1 MNGKRRRKMDSRKNK
16 STAKIQSAIESN
28 SLDKQHLVKKN
39 KRELSNRT
47 NAGNIYSVFIISEFF
62 DGNARIKSYSG
73 SI

>member
-28 SLDKQHLVKKN
+28 RLDKQHLVKMN

-47 NAGNIYSVFIISEFF
+47 NAGNIYPVSIISE
-62 DGNARIKSYSG
+62 KC
-73 SI
+73 

>member
-28 SLDKQHLVKKN
+28 RLDKQHLVKKN

-47 NAGNIYSVFIISEFF
+47 NSGNIYPVSIISEFF
-62 DGNARIKSYSG
+62 DGNARIEEL
-73 SI
+73 

>member
-28 SLDKQHLVKKN
+28 RLDKQHLVKMN

-47 NAGNIYSVFIISEFF
+47 NAGNIYPVSIISEFF

>member
-1 MNGKRRRKMDSRKNK
+1 MEKEEERWTAEKNK

-28 SLDKQHLVKKN
+28 RLDKQHLVKMN

-47 NAGNIYSVFIISEFF
+47 NAGNIYPVSIISEFF

>member
-1 MNGKRRRKMDSRKNK
+1 MNGKRRRKMDSRKK

-28 SLDKQHLVKKN
+28 RLDKQHLVKMN

-47 NAGNIYSVFIISEFF
+47 NSGNIYPVSIISEFF